1 MLSYNTVY
9 PEKQLMVPE
18 EKKKKTQ
25 EGLPSLHPSISS
37 KETLDLRTASLQL
50 APRPHPTGPG

>member
-1 MLSYNTVY
+1 MLSYDTVY

-18 EKKKKTQ
+18 EKKIKQ
-25 EGLPSLHPSISS
+25 EGLPSLHPPISS